1 MKAFQ
6 EKVFFSCHK
15 NPEHLQLKHCFQVT
29 IPETSFKEILYRN
42 WQVRGEIQTGEIFS
56 QIYSKSPKYIF
67 TKYLYKL
74 CTKYMHLGV
83 SEKTLFQ
90 DK

>member
-42 WQVRGEIQTGEIFS
+42 WQVRGEIQTGEIFFTNLFK
-56 QIYSKSPKYIF
+56 ISKNIF